1 MRSYFNRHYVR
12 YPGFGFFAL
21 LIGLIICLSSCSTE
35 FERVRTSN
43 DPKLILTKANE
54 YYKDKEWVSAQ
65 TLYEL
70 AVQFYRGKAEAEE
83 IFFNI
88 AYTYYHTGE
97 YITASHYFSNFVS
110 TFYNSKNKEEADF
123 MAAYSHYKL
132 SPNYKL
138 DQSHSQKS
146 VEALQSFVNKYPDS
160 KRIPECNK
168 LMDEMRK
175 KMEKKA
181 HQQGLLYYKLG
192 QYQSAVKSFEILL
205 KDYPGSAF
213 ETEAKYLLVKS
224 SFELAE
230 NSIEEKREERY
241 NETIDYCKKYMDKF
255 KDKKLNKE
263 IKEIYQKS
271 LSNIKKIK
279 A

>member
-1 MRSYFNRHYVR
+1 MGICPNFVR
-12 YPGFGFFAL
+12 
-21 LIGLIICLSSCSTE
+21 IGCTVLQRKNGGRRNL
-35 FERVRTSN
+35 
-43 DPKLILTKANE
+43 
-54 YYKDKEWVSAQ
+54 
-65 TLYEL
+65 
-70 AVQFYRGKAEAEE
+70 
-83 IFFNI
+83 FNI

-138 DQSHSQKS
+138 DQSYSQKS
-146 VEALQSFVNKYPDS
+146 IDAMQAFVNKYPDS
-160 KRIPECNK
+160 KRLAECNK

-175 KMEKKA
+175 NWKRKRTSKDCF
-181 HQQGLLYYKLG
+181 YYKLG

-205 KDYPGSAF
+205 KDFPGSAF

-230 NSIEEKREERY
+230 NSIEEK
-241 NETIDYCKKYMDKF
+241 KKSATVKP
-255 KDKKLNKE
+255 
-263 IKEIYQKS
+263 
-271 LSNIKKIK
+271 
-279 A
+279 

>member
-1 MRSYFNRHYVR
+1 VK
-12 YPGFGFFAL
+12 YPGFSFIAL
-21 LIGLIICLSSCSTE
+21 LIWVVFTLSSCSTE

-43 DPKLILTKANE
+43 DPKLILNKANE
-54 YYKDKEWVSAQ
+54 YFKEEDWVSAQ

-70 AVQFYRGKAEAEE
+70 AVQFYRGKTEAED

-110 TFYNSKNKEEADF
+110 TFYTSKKKEEADF
-123 MAAYSHYKL
+123 MAAYAHYKL
-132 SPNYKL
+132 SPNFKL
-138 DQSHSQKS
+138 DQSYSQKS
-146 VEALQSFVNKYPDS
+146 IDALQTFVNKYPDS
-160 KRIPECNK
+160 KRINECNK

-213 ETEAKYLLVKS
+213 ENEAKYLLVKAS
-224 SFELAE
+224 YELAA
-230 NSIEEKREERY
+230 NSVEEKKEERF
-241 NETIDYCKKYMDKF
+241 NETVVYCKKYMDKF
-255 KDKKLNKE
+255 KDRKLNKE
-263 IKEIYQKS
+263 IKEIYEKS
-271 LSNIKKIK
+271 LQNIKKIK